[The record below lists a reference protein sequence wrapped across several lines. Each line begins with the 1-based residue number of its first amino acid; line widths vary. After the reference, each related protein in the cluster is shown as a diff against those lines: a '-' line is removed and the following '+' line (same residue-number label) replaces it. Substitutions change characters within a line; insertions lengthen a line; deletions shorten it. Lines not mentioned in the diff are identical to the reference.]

1 MFTGFGLTKNSCR
14 PAAAENVFVAIIP
27 KSDRRNQHGERRKQ
41 RGPRFFAHH
50 FVGDDEDVAR
60 ELRKAA
66 GFAADAAQ
74 AGAQTVEEFFLIAR
88 AGDLGVRSAGGGQ
101 RVRVTA
107 ANPDFAPLPGELR
120 GVLIGTLEHVAIAD
134 FHGGK
139 IFPEPGEVFEFAA
152 AGDARENVIDT
163 EEEPA
168 LGEIHQERDEIVA
181 ALLKLYVLALGYVVN
196 PDVHFGAAGHFTGEF
211 FADKKIRMLA
221 QLLGAF
227 DGIVIGEREKI
238 HAPALQEGVNFLR
251 IAITFAAKLLDKRGS
266 TCSGEVRVN
275 MQVAFHVSKNNRRVL
290 REDDTRAKVLKMQ
303 IFNSFDTVTVF

>member
-1 MFTGFGLTKNSCR
+1 
-14 PAAAENVFVAIIP
+14 
-27 KSDRRNQHGERRKQ
+27 
-41 RGPRFFAHH
+41 
-50 FVGDDEDVAR
+50 
-60 ELRKAA
+60 
-66 GFAADAAQ
+66 
-74 AGAQTVEEFFLIAR
+74 
-88 AGDLGVRSAGGGQ
+88 
-101 RVRVTA
+101 
-107 ANPDFAPLPGELR
+107 
-120 GVLIGTLEHVAIAD
+120 LIGALKHVAIAD